1 MTCNVRRMLC
11 AASPLTRK
19 PLIAVPRHS
28 PQKSTLSRSL
38 SDSRYKCANT
48 EHSANSTISLSTALS
63 NRCNAFSPRIP
74 LSPTATT
81 PLASLGLG
89 LSTVSW
95 PACSKHDGHFK
106 HKIWDR
112 RKPSVSRLRR
122 CRNFSS
128 SVRNLVQPQEQRS
141 GTLDKPKDSPKA
153 PDDALDPKRSEEHGR
168 SQASHASKTVAC
180 DGSHKHLMDRLPNM
194 PQIHRPSKEEL
205 LAAATGFWSRLKV
218 RFKWFSIRSARPFN
232 ADEIG
237 AFFSWVL
244 VGHVLWIVLGTTT
257 FFSLAIL
264 AVNTVFAQGKS
275 LDVLVQPR
283 RRSDFA

>member
-1 MTCNVRRMLC
+1 MICNVRRKLC
-11 AASPLTRK
+11 AASPLTWK

-28 PQKSTLSRSL
+28 PQKLTLSRSL
-38 SDSRYKCANT
+38 FDSRFRSANT
-48 EHSANSTISLSTALS
+48 EDSANPSSPLSTALS
-63 NRCNAFSPRIP
+63 NRYNAFSPVIP
-74 LSPTATT
+74 LTPTATT
-81 PLASLGLG
+81 RSASLGLG
-89 LSTVSW
+89 LPTTSW
-95 PACSKHDGHFK
+95 PACFKDGRHFR

-112 RKPSVSRLRR
+112 RKLSVSGLRS
-122 CRNFSS
+122 CRSFSS

-141 GTLDKPKDSPKA
+141 RILDRSRESVKDPHSA
-153 PDDALDPKRSEEHGR
+153 PDLKRAEEHGLA
-168 SQASHASKTVAC
+168 QASHASKSLAS
-180 DGSHKHLMDRLPNM
+180 DGSQKHLMDRLPNM
-194 PQIHRPSKEEL
+194 PHIHRPSKEEL

-275 LDVLVQPR
+275 LVVLVK
-283 RRSDFA
+283 SWTLI